1 MEDTEDRSFS
11 VAEEAGKNEL
21 IENVKSEIIE
31 GGLQRHIKISIAENY
46 KLTVS
51 NDRKELKMSKRG
63 TAELKTKT
71 STALTASGTKSGISM
86 SAS

>member
-1 MEDTEDRSFS
+1 MEEREDRSFS

-21 IENVKSEIIE
+21 IQNVKSEIIE
-31 GGLQRHIKISIAENY
+31 GGLQKHITISIAENY

-51 NDRKELKMSKRG
+51 NDRRELKMSKRG
-63 TAELKTKT
+63 TAEQKTKT
-71 STALTASGTKSGISM
+71 STALTASGTKSLTSI